1 MASAHRHGVVHGR
14 IRPENVLFDEE
25 GNAYVA
31 DLGVDEICAGVI
43 TFATERLRRTRN
55 ASVASLATPAA
66 DVYSLGVLVH
76 HLLSGSAAT
85 AGRAVAAR
93 RGASR

>member
-1 MASAHRHGVVHGR
+1 MASGHRHGVVHGR

-25 GNAYVA
+25 SNAYVA

-43 TFATERLRRTRN
+43 TFATSAYDAPERLGG
-55 ASVASLATPAA
+55 AVATPAA

-76 HLLSGSAAT
+76 HLLSGTVST
-85 AGRAVAAR
+85 AGRTVAAR
-93 RGASR
+93 RGARR